1 MATDRPYAPQ
11 LDGLRAI
18 AVAAVAWSHWQ
29 DRRLLGFA
37 LGDGVYLFYVLSGFL
52 ITGILYN
59 LRGVDDRGAGL
70 RAFYARRAL
79 RIFPAFYLTIAIVAL
94 ADVPGVRE
102 SWLWHATYLSNVWIG
117 LHGWPDYLSH
127 FWSLAVEEQFY
138 LLWPWLILFAPARAL
153 VPAIATTIVAAPVFH
168 LWIDSLDPA
177 NEAMIALLPSS
188 LDALGAGALLAVL
201 DRRQASGLSPRAMR
215 TALWCSLPPFLAL
228 QITGALGYPLPF
240 WGPALLQTFEAFVFG
255 WVVLSASRG
264 FSGPVARVLSAP
276 PMRYVGRISYGAYLW
291 HAFMPL
297 LVDPVV
303 DRLPVGE
310 WWVPIRGVM
319 LAVATIAVAAASW
332 HLVEEPINRLKSRFP
347 YVPFTARL

>member
-1 MATDRPYAPQ
+1 M
-11 LDGLRAI
+11 
-18 AVAAVAWSHWQ
+18 
-29 DRRLLGFA
+29 
-37 LGDGVYLFYVLSGFL
+37 
-52 ITGILYN
+52 
-59 LRGVDDRGAGL
+59 
-70 RAFYARRAL
+70 
-79 RIFPAFYLTIAIVAL
+79 
-94 ADVPGVRE
+94 
-102 SWLWHATYLSNVWIG
+102 WIG
-117 LHGWPDYLSH
+117 TPGWHDYIWH

-153 VPAIATTIVAAPVFH
+153 VPAMAVTIAAAPVFH

-201 DRRQASGLSPRAMR
+201 DCRQAPGLSPRAMR
-215 TALWCSLPPFLAL
+215 TVLWCSLPPFLAL
-228 QITGALGYPLPF
+228 QGAGALGYRLPF
-240 WGPALLQTFEAFVFG
+240 WGPALGQTFEAFVFG
-255 WVVLSASRG
+255 WVVLAASRG

-276 PMRYVGRISYGAYLW
+276 AVRYVGRISYGAYLW

-319 LAVATIAVAAASW
+319 LAVATIAAAAASW
-332 HLVEEPINRLKSRFP
+332 HFLEEPINRLKARFP
-347 YVPFTARL
+347 YVS